1 MHDYPYFFNPDERN
15 MASAITRFRLP
26 GNFNPHF
33 FAYGQFPMYLAF
45 FSDIFTRG
53 PLAVLQ
59 GVPLN
64 NSTDFPTAIYWLRFW
79 SALSSVFTVY
89 LIYLIS
95 REILPQKAALFAA
108 LITSFLPG
116 LVQSAHF
123 GTTES
128 LLTLFFMAVIY
139 LSIKLLNSNIE
150 YRNSKQITNSNDRNH
165 KLFRISDFGFRIFAL
180 SAAIGLSLGSKLTGV
195 FFFIPPLTSLM
206 VRTIKL
212 FSLKKRKAIISGLFE
227 NLRIGL
233 LVFIGSIFFFIL
245 SSPYNLK
252 EMQNFQ
258 SAVFGYETDV
268 ATGKYDAF
276 YTRQFVDSIPI
287 LFQLDMIFPYT
298 LGLPIFILG
307 SFGFLI
313 AIFTLNKNFKYKIL
327 IIAVS
332 FLAYLIPNAFLFA
345 KWTRFM
351 TPILP
356 FFSIFS
362 VYGVQQFYIIVTNL
376 LVKSQNSNLK
386 TQIQIVNLKS
396 KKSFKILVV
405 VLTFAICVLTL
416 LPGIT
421 FMSIYINEDTRVT
434 ASKWIYENIPD
445 KSYILSETANVVDIP
460 LGLPTSDQR
469 PKTNDYTVI
478 SFDFYHLD
486 ENPILFEDL
495 LTHLEKA
502 DYTLIPSRRIFANYP
517 KLPQKYP
524 LVTKYYQLLFSGN
537 LGFEKVKEIS
547 VRNDEQAEETFTVF
561 DHPVIRIYQKVKP
574 FTKKEY
580 ISLFKV

>member
-33 FAYGQFPMYLAF
+33 FAYGQFPLYLAF
-45 FSDIFTRG
+45 ASDLISQINQIG
-53 PLAVLQ
+53 QISYL
-59 GVPLN
+59 
-64 NSTDFPTAIYWLRFW
+64 STDFPTAIYWLRFW

-128 LLTLFFMAVIY
+128 LLTLFFMASVY
-139 LSIKLLNSNIE
+139 LSIKLLRPN
-150 YRNSKQITNSNDRNH
+150 
-165 KLFRISDFGFRIFAL
+165 KLSGLNYLKYVIIL
-180 SAAIGLSLGSKLTGV
+180 SVVIGLSLGSKLTGV
-195 FFFIPPLTSLM
+195 FFFIPPLTSLII
-206 VRTIKL
+206 RTV
-212 FSLKKRKAIISGLFE
+212 KKDRLFE

-276 YTRQFVDSIPI
+276 YTRQFVDSVPI

-327 IIAVS
+327 VIAVS

-356 FFSIFS
+356 FFAIFAA
-362 VYGVQQFYIIVTNL
+362 YGVQQIYHVMHNF
-376 LVKSQNSNLK
+376 LVKTQNSKLK

-416 LPGIT
+416 LPGT
-421 FMSIYINEDTRVT
+421 AFMSIYINEDTRVT
-434 ASKWIYENIPD
+434 ASKWIYENILD

-460 LGLPTSDQR
+460 LGLPTNGQQ

-502 DYTLIPSRRIFANYP
+502 DYILIPSRRIFANYP

-524 LVTKYYQLLFSGN
+524 LVTRYYQLLFSGN

>member
-33 FAYGQFPMYLAF
+33 FAYGQFPLYLAF
-45 FSDIFTRG
+45 ASDQIFQIFTRG
-53 PLAVLQ
+53 GLAVLQ
-59 GVPLN
+59 GLPLN
-64 NSTDFPTAIYWLRFW
+64 NYLSTDFPSAIYWLRFY
-79 SALSSVFTVY
+79 SAFSSTLTV
-89 LIYLIS
+89 LFVYLIS
-95 REILPQKAALFAA
+95 RKLLTLNFSLLAASMAA
-108 LITSFLPG
+108 FTPG
-116 LVQSAHF
+116 LIQSAHF

-128 LLTLFFMAVIY
+128 LLTFFFMATVY
-139 LSIKLLNSNIE
+139 LSISYLSNL
-150 YRNSKQITNSNDRNH
+150 SHLSNL
-165 KLFRISDFGFRIFAL
+165 KFILFTSL
-180 SAAIGLSLGSKLTGV
+180 AIGLSLGSKLTGI

-206 VRTIKL
+206 IRTIK
-212 FSLKKRKAIISGLFE
+212 KNHLFE

-233 LVFIGSIFFFIL
+233 LVFIGSIVLFIL

-258 SAVFGYETDV
+258 NAVFGYETDV

-287 LFQLDMIFPYT
+287 LFQLDMIFPYV
-298 LGLPIFILG
+298 LGWPVFILG
-307 SFGFLI
+307 IIGFFI
-313 AIFTLNKNFKYKIL
+313 IFPKRSDLLRGPTSMKIIL
-327 IIAVS
+327 ISS
-332 FLAYLIPNAFLFA
+332 FIIYFLPNAFLFA

-356 FFSIFS
+356 FFSIFAALA
-362 VYGVQQFYIIVTNL
+362 VHQIY
-376 LVKSQNSNLK
+376 LVLENLK
-386 TQIQIVNLKS
+386 VKYQRSNIKDQKHKS
-396 KKSFKILVV
+396 KIKYIFNIVYVFLIFNFLFLILV
-405 VLTFAICVLTL
+405 
-416 LPGIT
+416 PGIT

-460 LGLPTSDQR
+460 LGLPTNDQPARNATHSVAGGR
-469 PKTNDYTVI
+469 PKTNDFTVI

-486 ENPILFEDL
+486 ENPILFDDL

-502 DYTLIPSRRIFANYP
+502 DYILIPSRRIFANYP

-524 LVTKYYQLLFSGN
+524 LVTKYYQLLFNGT

-580 ISLFKV
+580 TSLFKV

>member
-33 FAYGQFPMYLAF
+33 FAYGQFPLYLAF
-45 FSDIFTRG
+45 ASDLISQINQIG
-53 PLAVLQ
+53 QISYL
-59 GVPLN
+59 
-64 NSTDFPTAIYWLRFW
+64 STDFPTAIYWLRFW

-128 LLTLFFMAVIY
+128 LLTLFFMASVY
-139 LSIKLLNSNIE
+139 LSIKLLRPN
-150 YRNSKQITNSNDRNH
+150 
-165 KLFRISDFGFRIFAL
+165 KLSGLNYFKYVILL
-180 SAAIGLSLGSKLTGV
+180 SVIIGLSLGSKLTGV
-195 FFFIPPLTSLM
+195 FFFIPPLTSLII
-206 VRTIKL
+206 RTV
-212 FSLKKRKAIISGLFE
+212 KKDRLFE

-233 LVFIGSIFFFIL
+233 LVFIGSIVLFIL

-276 YTRQFVDSIPI
+276 YTRQFVDSVPI

-327 IIAVS
+327 VIAVS

-356 FFSIFS
+356 FFSIFTA
-362 VYGVQQFYIIVTNL
+362 YGVQQIYHVMHNF
-376 LVKSQNSNLK
+376 LVKTQNSKLK

-416 LPGIT
+416 LPGT
-421 FMSIYINEDTRVT
+421 AFMSIYINEDTRVT

-460 LGLPTSDQR
+460 LGLPTSDQK
-469 PKTNDYTVI
+469 PATNDYTVI

-486 ENPILFEDL
+486 ENPILFDDL

-502 DYTLIPSRRIFANYP
+502 DYILIPSRRIFANYP

-524 LVTKYYQLLFSGN
+524 LVTRYYQLLFSGN

-574 FTKKEY
+574 FTKTEY
-580 ISLFKV
+580 TSLFKA